1 MGFAPHIF
9 LYLLLRSVPDD
20 ERLPPHFWRLL
31 KRSACTGEK
40 TVSKR
45 VINGKSHLAITRL
58 AVE

>member
-1 MGFAPHIF
+1 EIRATHFSMLIETSTPVDEHFS
-9 LYLLLRSVPDD
+9 LR
-20 ERLPPHFWRLL
+20 FCWLL
-31 KRSACTGEK
+31 KRLAHAGEK

>member
-1 MGFAPHIF
+1 MLIETSTPADEHFS
-9 LYLLLRSVPDD
+9 LR
-20 ERLPPHFWRLL
+20 FCWLL
-31 KRSACTGEK
+31 KRLAHAGEK

>member
-1 MGFAPHIF
+1 MLILTFTPADEYF
-9 LYLLLRSVPDD
+9 SLR
-20 ERLPPHFWRLL
+20 FCWLL
-31 KRSACTGEK
+31 KRSARAGEK